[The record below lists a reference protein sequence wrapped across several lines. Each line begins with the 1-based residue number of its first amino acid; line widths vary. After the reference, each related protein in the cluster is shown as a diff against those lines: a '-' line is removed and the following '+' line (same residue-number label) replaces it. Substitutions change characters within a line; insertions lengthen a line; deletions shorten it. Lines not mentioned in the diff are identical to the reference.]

1 MWLLLPRKWGMSALQ
16 PANHRHHSCCLSP
29 PCSFRLAVQDS
40 TVHTS
45 LTHIPC
51 KRAID
56 TAAAYAECAG
66 AKERVYKGHVVAAL
80 LDVSRHSA
88 QKLDLSH
95 VNLIEEVCLL
105 LIIFYLLCHAFVCS
119 ITTFFGQL
127 LLAIGMPLSI
137 QFMAMSFFI
146 YYSLIECKNYFFVL

>member
-1 MWLLLPRKWGMSALQ
+1 M
-16 PANHRHHSCCLSP
+16 
-29 PCSFRLAVQDS
+29 QDS

-45 LTHIPC
+45 LTYIPC

-66 AKERVYKGHVVAAL
+66 AKERVYKGHIVVAAL

-95 VNLIEEVCLL
+95 VNLIEEVVFC
-105 LIIFYLLCHAFVCS
+105 
-119 ITTFFGQL
+119 
-127 LLAIGMPLSI
+127 
-137 QFMAMSFFI
+137 
-146 YYSLIECKNYFFVL
+146 